1 MRFSSLAPLA
11 ALLLLAAPL
20 LFAQDVQPVN
30 QSVGQPATQA
40 VPRNIEQAETVFS
53 PEEKLQYFALEH
65 RSPAQIEPQDAEL
78 LSKRKRDILAEAE
91 FYGYDMSAAGWT
103 YEQSVCTQ
111 MPDYIL
117 LRYTNTTPTGP
128 DSIFTVLVPRHGGRI
143 RIVPVLH
150 HGATRFKPAPTDP
163 RNFELFSQVVPAD
176 MAKQNSGPEG
186 KWLSLSVCYAEMVG
200 ARPTVP
206 NEPSLDLR
214 MIKAPPPTLRI
225 AVSAKE
231 HEVRFVEP
239 FSQTDYKLW
248 DITYNEAG
256 RITSANDDLH
266 SYGEVVVKQVPE
278 PTPKQVPEP
287 PSPSAKQIPDSQQV
301 TPVPQENQPQ
311 PQPQSQSQ
319 PQSR

>member
-1 MRFSSLAPLA
+1 MMRFSSLAPPA
-11 ALLLLAAPL
+11 ALLLVAPL
-20 LFAQDVQPVN
+20 LFAQDVQPVQPVN
-30 QSVGQPATQA
+30 QSVAQPATQA
-40 VPRNIEQAETVFS
+40 VPKNIEQAETVFS
-53 PEEKLQYFALEH
+53 PEEKLQYFALKH
-65 RSPAQIEPQDAEL
+65 RSPDQIEPQDAEL

-91 FYGYDMSAAGWT
+91 FFGYDTSAAGWA

-117 LRYTNTTPTGP
+117 LRYTNATPAGP

-143 RIVPVLH
+143 RIVPVLN

-163 RNFELFSQVVPAD
+163 RNFELFSQVIPAD
-176 MAKQNSGPEG
+176 VAKQNSGPEG
-186 KWLSLSVCYAEMVG
+186 KWLALSVCYAEMTG

-225 AVSAKE
+225 SVSAKE

-239 FSQTDYKLW
+239 YSQTDYKLW

-256 RITSANDDLH
+256 RIIGANDDLH

-278 PTPKQVPEP
+278 PTPKQIPEP
-287 PSPSAKQIPDSQQV
+287 PSPPIKQIPDSQQV

-311 PQPQSQSQ
+311 PQPQS
-319 PQSR
+319 R

>member
-1 MRFSSLAPLA
+1 MRFSSLAPPA
-11 ALLLLAAPL
+11 ALLLVAPL
-20 LFAQDVQPVN
+20 LFAQDVQPVQPVN
-30 QSVGQPATQA
+30 QSVAQPATQA
-40 VPRNIEQAETVFS
+40 VPKNIEQAETVFS

-65 RSPAQIEPQDAEL
+65 RSPDQIEPQDAEL

-91 FYGYDMSAAGWT
+91 FFGYDTSAAGWA

-117 LRYTNTTPTGP
+117 LRYTNATPAGP

-143 RIVPVLH
+143 RIVPVLN

-163 RNFELFSQVVPAD
+163 RNFELFSQVIPAD
-176 MAKQNSGPEG
+176 VAKQNSGPEG
-186 KWLSLSVCYAEMVG
+186 KWLALSVCYAEMTG

-225 AVSAKE
+225 SVSAKE

-239 FSQTDYKLW
+239 YSQTDYKLW

-256 RITSANDDLH
+256 RIIGANDDLH

-278 PTPKQVPEP
+278 PTPKQIPEP
-287 PSPSAKQIPDSQQV
+287 PSPPIKQIPDSQQV

-311 PQPQSQSQ
+311 PQPQPQ

>member
-1 MRFSSLAPLA
+1 MMRFSSLAPPA
-11 ALLLLAAPL
+11 ALLLVAPL
-20 LFAQDVQPVN
+20 LFAQDVQPVQPVN
-30 QSVGQPATQA
+30 QSVAQPATQA
-40 VPRNIEQAETVFS
+40 VPKNIEQAETVFS

-65 RSPAQIEPQDAEL
+65 RSPDQIEPQDAEL

-91 FYGYDMSAAGWT
+91 FFGYDTSAAGWA

-117 LRYTNTTPTGP
+117 LRYTNATPAGP

-143 RIVPVLH
+143 RIVPVLN

-163 RNFELFSQVVPAD
+163 RNFELFSQVIPAD
-176 MAKQNSGPEG
+176 VAKQNSGPEG
-186 KWLSLSVCYAEMVG
+186 KWLALTVCYAEMTG
-200 ARPTVP
+200 ARPQVP

-225 AVSAKE
+225 SVSAKE

-239 FSQTDYKLW
+239 YSQTDYKLW

-256 RITSANDDLH
+256 RIISANDDLH

-278 PTPKQVPEP
+278 PTPKQIPEP
-287 PSPSAKQIPDSQQV
+287 PSPPIKQIPDSQQV

-311 PQPQSQSQ
+311 PQPQ

>member
-1 MRFSSLAPLA
+1 
-11 ALLLLAAPL
+11 
-20 LFAQDVQPVN
+20 
-30 QSVGQPATQA
+30 
-40 VPRNIEQAETVFS
+40 
-53 PEEKLQYFALEH
+53 
-65 RSPAQIEPQDAEL
+65 
-78 LSKRKRDILAEAE
+78 
-91 FYGYDMSAAGWT
+91 
-103 YEQSVCTQ
+103 

-117 LRYTNTTPTGP
+117 LRYTNATPAGP

-143 RIVPVLH
+143 RIVPVLN

-163 RNFELFSQVVPAD
+163 RNFELFSQVIPAD
-176 MAKQNSGPEG
+176 VAKQNSGPEG
-186 KWLSLSVCYAEMVG
+186 KWLALTVCYAEMTG

-225 AVSAKE
+225 SVSAKE

-239 FSQTDYKLW
+239 YSQTDYKLW

-256 RITSANDDLH
+256 RIIGANDDLH

-278 PTPKQVPEP
+278 PTPKQIPEP
-287 PSPSAKQIPDSQQV
+287 PSPPIKQIPDSQQV

-311 PQPQSQSQ
+311 PQPQS
-319 PQSR
+319 R

>member
-1 MRFSSLAPLA
+1 MMRFSSLAPPA
-11 ALLLLAAPL
+11 ALLFLAAPL

-30 QSVGQPATQA
+30 QSAQPATQA
-40 VPRNIEQAETVFS
+40 VPKNIEQAETVFS

-65 RSPAQIEPQDAEL
+65 RSPDQIEPEDAAL
-78 LSKRKRDILAEAE
+78 ISKRKRDILAEAE
-91 FYGYDMSAAGWT
+91 FYGYGMSAAAGWT

-111 MPDYIL
+111 MPDFIM
-117 LRYTNTTPTGP
+117 LRYTNTTPEGT

-150 HGATRFKPAPTDP
+150 HGATRFKPAATDP
-163 RNFELFSQVVPAD
+163 RNFELFSQVIPAD
-176 MAKQNSGPEG
+176 VAKQNSGPEG
-186 KWLSLSVCYAEMVG
+186 KWLAISVCYAEMTG
-200 ARPTVP
+200 ARPQVP

-225 AVSAKE
+225 SVDAKQ

-239 FSQTDYKLW
+239 YSQTDYRLW

-266 SYGEVVVKQVPE
+266 SYGGVVVRQVPE
-278 PTPKQVPEP
+278 PTPKQMGQP
-287 PSPSAKQIPDSQQV
+287 PSPPVKQTPDSQQV
-301 TPVPQENQPQ
+301 TPVPQESQPQ
-311 PQPQSQSQ
+311 PQPQS
-319 PQSR
+319 R

>member
-1 MRFSSLAPLA
+1 MMRFSSLAPPA
-11 ALLLLAAPL
+11 ALLLVAPL
-20 LFAQDVQPVN
+20 LFAQDVQPVQPVN
-30 QSVGQPATQA
+30 QSVAQPATQA
-40 VPRNIEQAETVFS
+40 VPKNIEQAETVFS

-65 RSPAQIEPQDAEL
+65 RSPDQIEPQDAEL

-91 FYGYDMSAAGWT
+91 FFGYDTSAAGWA

-117 LRYTNTTPTGP
+117 LRYTNATPAGP

-143 RIVPVLH
+143 RIVPVLN

-163 RNFELFSQVVPAD
+163 RNFELFSQVIPAD
-176 MAKQNSGPEG
+176 VAKQNSGPEG
-186 KWLSLSVCYAEMVG
+186 KWLALTVCYAEMTG

-225 AVSAKE
+225 SVSAKE

-239 FSQTDYKLW
+239 YSQTDYKLW

-256 RITSANDDLH
+256 RIIGANDDLH

-278 PTPKQVPEP
+278 PTPKQIPEP
-287 PSPSAKQIPDSQQV
+287 PSPPIKQIPDSQQV

-311 PQPQSQSQ
+311 PQPQS
-319 PQSR
+319 R

>member
-1 MRFSSLAPLA
+1 MRFSSLAPPA
-11 ALLLLAAPL
+11 ALLLVAPL
-20 LFAQDVQPVN
+20 LFAQDVQPVQPVN
-30 QSVGQPATQA
+30 QSVAQPATQA
-40 VPRNIEQAETVFS
+40 VPKNIEQAETVFS

-65 RSPAQIEPQDAEL
+65 RSPDQIEPQDAEL

-91 FYGYDMSAAGWT
+91 FFGYDTSAAGWA

-117 LRYTNTTPTGP
+117 LRYTNATPAGP

-143 RIVPVLH
+143 RIVPVLN

-163 RNFELFSQVVPAD
+163 RNFELFSQVIPAD
-176 MAKQNSGPEG
+176 VAKQNSGPEG
-186 KWLSLSVCYAEMVG
+186 KWLALSVCYAEMTG

-225 AVSAKE
+225 SVSAKE

-239 FSQTDYKLW
+239 YSQTDYKLW

-256 RITSANDDLH
+256 RIIGANDDLH

-278 PTPKQVPEP
+278 PTPKQIPEP
-287 PSPSAKQIPDSQQV
+287 PSPPIKQIPDSQQV

-311 PQPQSQSQ
+311 PQPQS
-319 PQSR
+319 R

>member
-1 MRFSSLAPLA
+1 MRFSSLAPPA
-11 ALLLLAAPL
+11 ALLLVAPL
-20 LFAQDVQPVN
+20 LFAQDVQPVQPVN
-30 QSVGQPATQA
+30 QSVAQPATQA
-40 VPRNIEQAETVFS
+40 VPKNIEQAETVFS

-65 RSPAQIEPQDAEL
+65 RSPDQIEPQDAEL

-91 FYGYDMSAAGWT
+91 FFGYDTSAAGWA

-117 LRYTNTTPTGP
+117 LRYTNATPAGP

-143 RIVPVLH
+143 RIVPVLN

-163 RNFELFSQVVPAD
+163 RNFELFSQVIPAD
-176 MAKQNSGPEG
+176 VAKQNSGPEG
-186 KWLSLSVCYAEMVG
+186 KWLALSVCYAEMTG

-225 AVSAKE
+225 SVSAKE

-239 FSQTDYKLW
+239 YSQTDYKLW

-256 RITSANDDLH
+256 RIIGANDDLH

-278 PTPKQVPEP
+278 PTPKQIPEP
-287 PSPSAKQIPDSQQV
+287 PSPPIKQIPDSQQV

-311 PQPQSQSQ
+311 PQPQ